1 MSRDELILLLSLLAK
16 YGLEVYAEARDLMT
30 KTTVTVADMATLDAL
45 LAKTGE
51 SYFAPKA

>member
-1 MSRDELILLLSLLAK
+1 MTRDELILLLSLLAK
-16 YGLEVYAEARDLMT
+16 YGLEVYAKARDLMT